1 MVGQDTA
8 MSPRRDLT
16 ASLTGSDLAM
26 VERAQPY
33 SMTPP
38 ARLVAVMDAVE
49 YVTSRGVPGA
59 FVECGVWLGG
69 SVLMMILTLQRLGL
83 DDRDVYLYDTF
94 EGMTEP
100 TAVDTSPFDGAATDI
115 WQQASASGQRAFD
128 YLFSPEMFRL
138 DKVQEVIHAT
148 GYPRERVH
156 FVVGPVEE
164 TVPGTAPD
172 EIAVLRLDTDWY
184 GSTHHEMVHLY
195 PRLSRAGVLIIDD
208 YGHWEGARRAVDEY
222 LASSGETLLLSRIDY
237 SARIA
242 VKQSS

>member
-1 MVGQDTA
+1 

-16 ASLTGSDLAM
+16 ASLTDSDLAM

-49 YVTSRGVPGA
+49 YVASRGVPGA

-69 SVLMMILTLQRLGL
+69 SVLMMILALQRLGL
-83 DDRDVYLYDTF
+83 VDRDVYLYDTF

-100 TAVDTSPFDGAATDI
+100 TAADTSRFDGAASDI

-128 YLFSPEMFRL
+128 YLFNPEMFRL
-138 DKVQEVIHAT
+138 DKVREVIHAT
-148 GYPRERVH
+148 GYPEARIH

-172 EIAVLRLDTDWY
+172 EIALLRLDTDWY
-184 GSTHHEMVHLY
+184 ESTRHEMAHLY
-195 PRLSRAGVLIIDD
+195 PRLSPGGVLIVDD
-208 YGHWEGARRAVDEY
+208 YGHWEGARRAVDEH
-222 LASSGETLLLSRIDY
+222 LATAGETLLLSRIDY
-237 SARIA
+237 SARIGVRQA
-242 VKQSS
+242 V